1 MEVYLVRHTKP
12 AIGKD
17 VCYGQTDILVD
28 ESVFEQTAKDILTA
42 LPTKTDAIYSSPLL
56 RCSTLAEYLLQNKY
70 HHAEIKY
77 SPLLKE
83 LDFGDWEN
91 QKWNDINQVDL
102 QKWMDD
108 FVNQSPPGGESF
120 IVLHQRINQ
129 FLSLLKTCNYA
140 SVIIIT
146 HAGVIRSVISYI
158 QQTLLNDAFAIN
170 CDYGSVTKLKLKF
183 VRNLDNPT

>member
-17 VCYGQTDILVD
+17 VCYGQTDIPID
-28 ESVFEQTAKDILTA
+28 ESLFEQTAKDVLTA

-70 HHAEIKY
+70 QHTEIKY

-91 QKWNDINQVDL
+91 KKWDDINQIDL
-102 QKWMDD
+102 QKWMAD
-108 FVNQSPPGGESF
+108 FVNETVPGGENF
-120 IVLHQRINQ
+120 IVLHQRTNQ
-129 FLSLLKTCNYA
+129 FLSLLKNSSYS
-140 SVIIIT
+140 SVVIVT
-146 HAGVIRSVISYI
+146 HAGIIRSITSLI
-158 QQTLLNDAFAIN
+158 HQSLLKDAFAIN
-170 CDYGSVTKLKLKF
+170 CDYGSLTRLIL
-183 VRNLDNPT
+183 P